1 MSAPASGEPSSG
13 ASSGGEPTAG
23 DLGGGL
29 TLGERSIRRSVTT
42 SMIYLCLVGYGAFV
56 LYNLPLNRLPD
67 VELPVIAVITTYTG
81 ASPAD
86 IETLVTSPI
95 ERAVSSVEGVETVRS
110 TSRQGTSLVIISFTW
125 GRDMDDAETDVR
137 KNIELFAGDFL
148 PDEASRPLTFA
159 FDPSLAPVIFL
170 GMEGTIDPHRLR
182 TIASEEVQ
190 PFLARLDGVAA
201 AEVMGGLDRQIHVRL
216 DPIWLQANGISPQQ
230 VVDALAAANVVV
242 PSGAIDD
249 GTQLLNIQPTA
260 SFRSVEEIEE
270 VVVGVRGT
278 RPVRLAEVAEVV
290 DGFEEETH
298 VVAVNG
304 SSAVLVAVRKQSDAN
319 TVAVARAVRAAL
331 PELNARLPDGVR
343 IVSIFDE
350 SDSILRAIGN
360 LGTTAWQGFALTAIV
375 LLAFLRSWRAS
386 VINML
391 AIPISI
397 VVGFVAMSMMG
408 VTLNLISMAGLV
420 LAIGMVVD
428 NATVVLECTYQY
440 LERGLTPRRA
450 AIEATKEMTLPV
462 VASTL
467 TTVVVFVPILLVE
480 GIAGELFRD
489 LVLTIT
495 TSLLASLLVSIT
507 LVPMLAAHLLGTD
520 LETRFARFIKRMT
533 WFLDALGPLY
543 DRSLRWSLA
552 HPGTVLGLALAAFLG
567 SLAIVPFLG
576 RDFLPPTD
584 NSDVRI
590 EVTAAPGISIDEM
603 RERIAGV
610 EDVIRDEVPETRVIY
625 TDYGQAEGFSAIFG
639 ATANRGTI
647 RLRLVPPLERDRSQ
661 REIEQAFTRRFRDV
675 PGIDLRI
682 ATFGLGGGAGGDV
695 EVKLYGDDLDELRLT
710 GERLR
715 DELGAIEGVVD
726 TRFSMTT
733 GNPELDVVFDREHMR
748 NLGLTPAGVASTLAA
763 YFQGIPAGV
772 FREDG
777 DEHMIRVRAPREYRA
792 DLDAL
797 RYLPI
802 PLPVGGTIP
811 LASIATVGDRL
822 GATDIERE
830 NQRRLVTITLVG
842 TGSDLGA
849 LTERVEAA
857 LRTADLPDEVDWEIG
872 GTAEDLRDAFFKLAM
887 ALLAALILVYMV
899 MASEF
904 ESLLEPFVI
913 MVTVPLAIIGV
924 VLALAITG
932 TSIQVTALVG
942 VILLGGVVVNNGIV
956 LIDVLKRRRAE
967 GKDLKEATLE
977 AGRTRLRPILITA
990 ITTIVGMVP
999 PAFGAG
1005 DGSEI
1010 WAPMAR
1016 AVVGGLTVSTIL
1028 TLFVVPVAYVLLAG
1042 WIDRRAAKRRGDA
1055 PAKEVAPASEPEV
1068 AEAAEAAQ

>member
-1 MSAPASGEPSSG
+1 VSEGPSESGE
-13 ASSGGEPTAG
+13 
-23 DLGGGL
+23 LGGGIS
-29 TLGERSIRRSVTT
+29 LGERSIRRSVTT
-42 SMIYLCLVGYGAFV
+42 AMIYLCLIGYGAFI

-86 IETLVTSPI
+86 IETLVTAPI
-95 ERAVSSVEGVETVRS
+95 ERAVASVEGVETVRS
-110 TSRQGTSLVIISFTW
+110 TSRQGTSLVIVQFTW

-137 KNIELFAGDFL
+137 KNIEIFAGDFL

-170 GMEGTIDPHRLR
+170 GMEGTLDPHSLR
-182 TIASEEVQ
+182 RIASEEVQ

-201 AEVMGGLDRQIHVRL
+201 AEVIGGLDRQIHVRL

-230 VVDALAAANVVV
+230 VLDALSAANVVV
-242 PSGAIDD
+242 PAGAIDD
-249 GTQLLNIQPTA
+249 GNQLLNIQPTA
-260 SFRSVEEIEE
+260 SFRTVAEIEE
-270 VVVGVRGT
+270 VVVGVRGM
-278 RPVRLAEVAEVV
+278 RPVRLAEVAEVI

-304 SSAVLVAVRKQSDAN
+304 ESAVLVAVRKQSDAN
-319 TVAVARAVRAAL
+319 TVAVARAVREAL
-331 PELNARLPDGVR
+331 PELNERLPDGVR
-343 IVSIFDE
+343 LVPIFDE

-360 LGTTAWQGFALTAIV
+360 LGTTAWQGFLLTALV

-386 VINML
+386 AINMV

-397 VVGFVAMSMMG
+397 VVGFVAMAWAG
-408 VTLNLISMAGLV
+408 VTLNLISLAGLV

-428 NATVVLECTYQY
+428 NATVVLESTYQH
-440 LERGLTPRRA
+440 LEAGRSPMRA
-450 AIEATKEMTLPV
+450 AIEATKEMTMPV

-467 TTVVVFVPILLVE
+467 TTVVVFLPILLVE

-489 LVLTIT
+489 MVLTIT
-495 TSLLASLLVSIT
+495 ISLLASLLVAVT
-507 LVPMLAAHLLGTD
+507 LVPMMSAHLLGGD
-520 LETRFARFIKRMT
+520 LTTGFSRFVQRIT
-533 WFLDALGPLY
+533 WFLDLLVPAY
-543 DRSLRWSLA
+543 DRGLRWSLA
-552 HPGTVLGLALAAFLG
+552 RPKTVLGLALLAFLG

-590 EVTAAPGISIDEM
+590 EVTAAPGISLDEM

-610 EDVIRDEVPETRVIY
+610 EALIRDEVPETRVIY
-625 TDYGQAEGFSAIFG
+625 TDYGQSEGFSAIFG
-639 ATANRGTI
+639 STANRGTI
-647 RLRLVPPLERDRSQ
+647 RLRLVPPADRNRTQ
-661 REIEQAFTRRFRDV
+661 REVEQALTRRFRDV

-695 EVKLYGDDLDELRLT
+695 ELLLFGDDLDDLRRT

-715 DELGAIEGVVD
+715 DELGGIEGVVD
-726 TRFSMTT
+726 TRFSMTS

-748 NLGLTPAGVASTLAA
+748 ALGLTPAGVASTLAA
-763 YFQGIPAGV
+763 YFQGLPAGV

-777 DEHMIRVRAPREYRA
+777 DEHLIRLRASRDWRA
-792 DLDAL
+792 DLDSL

-802 PLPVGGTIP
+802 PLPAGGTIP
-811 LASIATVGDRL
+811 LASIAEIGDRL
-822 GATDIERE
+822 GATDIERR
-830 NQRRLVTITLVG
+830 NQRRLATVTLVG

-857 LRTADLPDEVDWEIG
+857 LRRTDLPEGVSWEIG
-872 GTAEDLRDAFFKLAM
+872 GTAQDLRDAFFKLAL
-887 ALLAALILVYMV
+887 ALAAALVLVYMV

-913 MVTVPLAIIGV
+913 MATVPLAIIGV
-924 VLALAITG
+924 VLALAITR

-999 PAFGAG
+999 PAFGTG
-1005 DGSEI
+1005 DGAEI
-1010 WAPMAR
+1010 WAPLAR

-1042 WIDRRAAKRRGDA
+1042 WIDRRKAKKGPSIAVVPPPD
-1055 PAKEVAPASEPEV
+1055 V
-1068 AEAAEAAQ
+1068 AEAAQ

>member
-1 MSAPASGEPSSG
+1 MSGKDQSGDSAVDS
-13 ASSGGEPTAG
+13 AG
-23 DLGGGL
+23 DSAGGGV
-29 TLGERSIRRSVTT
+29 TIGERSIRRSVTT
-42 SMIYLCLVGYGAFV
+42 SMVYLCLMGYGAFV

-86 IETLVTSPI
+86 VETLITAPI

-137 KNIELFAGDFL
+137 KNIELFAADFL
-148 PDEASRPLTFA
+148 PAETSRPLTFA

-170 GMEGTIDPHRLR
+170 GMEGSLDPHRLR
-182 TIASEEVQ
+182 TIAEEEVQ

-201 AEVMGGLDRQIHVRL
+201 AEVMGGLDRQILVRL
-216 DPIWLQANGISPQQ
+216 EPLWLQANGISPQQ
-230 VVDALAAANVVV
+230 VIDALAAANVVV

-260 SFRSVEEIEE
+260 SFRNVAEIEE
-270 VVVGVRGT
+270 VVVGMRGG
-278 RPVRLAEVAEVV
+278 RPVRLAEVAEVI

-304 SSAVLVAVRKQSDAN
+304 ASAVLVAVRKQSDAN
-319 TVAVARAVRAAL
+319 TVSVARAVHDAL

-360 LGTTAWQGFALTAIV
+360 LGNTAWQGFLLTALV
-375 LLAFLRSWRAS
+375 LMAFLRSWRAS
-386 VINML
+386 LINMI

-397 VVGFVAMSMMG
+397 IVGFVAMSSLG

-428 NATVVLECTYQY
+428 NATVVLEATYQH
-440 LERGLTPRRA
+440 LERGLTPTRA
-450 AIEATKEMTLPV
+450 AIAATKEMTLPV
-462 VASTL
+462 SASTL

-489 LVLTIT
+489 MVLTIT
-495 TSLLASLLVSIT
+495 TSLLASLMVSVT
-507 LVPMLAAHLLGTD
+507 LVPMLAAHGLGGD
-520 LETRFARFIKRMT
+520 LEGRLAKFLKRAT
-533 WFLDALGPLY
+533 FFLDRLGPAYERGLG
-543 DRSLRWSLA
+543 WALA
-552 HPGTVLGLALAAFLG
+552 HPAVVLLVALGAFLG
-567 SLAIVPFLG
+567 SLAVVPFLG

-610 EDVIRDEVPETRVIY
+610 EGVINDEVPETRVVY

-639 ATANRGTI
+639 STANRGTI
-647 RLRLVPPLERDRSQ
+647 RLRLVPPRERDRTQ
-661 REIEQAFTRRFRDV
+661 REIEQALTLRFRDL
-675 PGIDLRI
+675 PGMDLRI

-695 EVKLYGDDLDELRLT
+695 ELKLFGDDLDDLRIT

-715 DELGAIEGVVD
+715 DSLGALEGVVD

-733 GNPELDVVFDREHMR
+733 GNPELEVVFDRERMR
-748 NLGLTPAGVASTLAA
+748 SLGLTPAGVASTLAA
-763 YFQGIPAGV
+763 YFQGVPAGV

-777 DEHMIRVRAPREYRA
+777 DEHVIRVRASRAYRA
-792 DLDAL
+792 DVESL

-802 PLPVGGTIP
+802 PLPAGGTIP
-811 LASIATVGDRL
+811 LSSIATLGDRL
-822 GATDIERE
+822 GAVDIERQ
-830 NQRRLVTITLVG
+830 NQRRLATVTLVG

-857 LRTADLPDEVDWEIG
+857 LGRTDLPEGITWEIG
-872 GTAEDLRDAFFKLAM
+872 GTAEDLRDAFFKLAL
-887 ALLAALILVYMV
+887 ALAAALCLVYMV

-913 MVTVPLAIIGV
+913 MATVPLAIIGV
-924 VLALAITG
+924 VAALAITG

-967 GKDLKEATLE
+967 GMDLKVATLE

-990 ITTIVGMVP
+990 ITTIVGMIP
-999 PAFGAG
+999 PAFGTG
-1005 DGSEI
+1005 DGAEI

-1016 AVVGGLTVSTIL
+1016 AVVGGLTVSTML
-1028 TLFVVPVAYVLLAG
+1028 TLFVVPVTYVLLAG
-1042 WIDRRAAKRRGDA
+1042 WIDRRKARRLAKRDGGA
-1055 PAKEVAPASEPEV
+1055 VVEKPAETASANEL
-1068 AEAAEAAQ
+1068 AAEAAQ